1 MTENRINI
9 KEIVVSIVPFKAKIR
24 VRFPLALPAEFENF
38 SVLHGWQ
45 LASCNCGPSSAASSP
60 MAYFMTLF
68 FEGPL

>member
-1 MTENRINI
+1 MTENRINV
-9 KEIVVSIVPFKAKIR
+9 KEIVVSIRTFTAKIR
-24 VRFPLALPAEFENF
+24 VRLPLALPAEFENF

-45 LASCNCGPSSAASSP
+45 LTSCNFGPSSAASSP